1 MIDLTGM
8 NNKEFILNADHIE
21 KIEEVP
27 ETLITL
33 TNGRKYIVLESV
45 DEVKDAVLRY
55 KNRIFTSLLKN
66 PLLKTEGFSCIIV
79 GIN

>member
-1 MIDLTGM
+1 MIDLIAM

-33 TNGRKYIVLESV
+33 TNGKKYIVLESV
-45 DEVKDAVLRY
+45 EEVVEKVIKY
-55 KNRIFTSLLKN
+55 KNKIFTYRL
-66 PLLKTEGFSCIIV
+66 
-79 GIN
+79 

>member
-8 NNKEFILNADHIE
+8 NNKEFI
-21 KIEEVP
+21 
-27 ETLITL
+27 L

-55 KNRIFTSLLKN
+55 KNRIFTYRL
-66 PLLKTEGFSCIIV
+66 
-79 GIN
+79 

>member
-1 MIDLTGM
+1 MIDVTGM

-33 TNGRKYIVLESV
+33 TNGKKYIVLEAV
-45 DEVKDAVLRY
+45 DEIKDEVIKY
-55 KNRIFTSLLKN
+55 KNKIYNYRL
-66 PLLKTEGFSCIIV
+66 
-79 GIN
+79 

>member
-1 MIDLTGM
+1 MIDVTAM

-33 TNGRKYIVLESV
+33 TNGKKYIVLESV
-45 DEVKDAVLRY
+45 EEVVDKVLKY
-55 KNRIFTSLLKN
+55 KNK
-66 PLLKTEGFSCIIV
+66 IV
-79 GIN
+79 AYRL

>member
-8 NNKEFILNADHIE
+8 NNKEFTLNADHIE

-33 TNGRKYIVLESV
+33 TNGKKYIVLERIE
-45 DEVKDAVLRY
+45 EVKDAVIRY
-55 KNRIFTSLLKN
+55 KNRIYNSRL
-66 PLLKTEGFSCIIV
+66 
-79 GIN
+79 

>member
-8 NNKEFILNADHIE
+8 NNKEFTLNADHIE

-33 TNGRKYIVLESV
+33 TNGKKYIVLESV
-45 DEVKDAVLRY
+45 DEVKDAVIRY
-55 KNRIFTSLLKN
+55 KNRIFTSRL
-66 PLLKTEGFSCIIV
+66 
-79 GIN
+79 